1 MTPRIITIDGPAGA
15 GKSTVGKAVAKRLGL
30 EYLDTGAM
38 YRAVT
43 FAALRRGIPV
53 TDEDAVA
60 ALARQLDMT
69 VDEHTVEVDGVDATA
84 DVRSREV
91 TEGVSAIA
99 ANTPVREELRARQ
112 RQWAAERGGGVASER
127 FVQGNGQFR
136 FRSVIERR
144 TRAFAR
150 AAEDRKSVV

>member
-99 ANTPVREELRARQ
+99 ANTPRADG
-112 RQWAAERGGGVASER
+112 AAGPPTSMGRRPRRRCHRGAGHR
-127 FVQGNGQFR
+127 NGR
-136 FRSVIERR
+136 VPEGDLEAVHHGDTAGARR
-144 TRAFAR
+144 TAR
-150 AAEDRKSVV
+150 R